1 MHKRPKVLVFCD
13 WFVPGYKAGG
23 PIRSVYNI
31 VEGLKNEVDFWVVTR
46 DTDLGESE
54 SYHDIQ
60 SDVWTDGAGYHV
72 CYLSKQRQRLKRFLA
87 IIREKNWDVVYL
99 NSLFSPKFALE
110 PLLLNWLI
118 KNKARVILAPR
129 GMLGT
134 GALNIKSRKKAF
146 FLSLTKAIGFYRGVL
161 WHASTPVEKKQIE
174 EMFGNEVQIS
184 VARNMPVPLP
194 DEIGTLKK
202 HKDELRLIFLARVSI
217 VKNLHLALDYL
228 LESAGLVGESEI
240 YFDIYGPLEEPSYWE
255 ECQRIIDKMPS
266 NIHVSHHGEL
276 TYPEVSSTLK
286 QYHFLYLPTSTENY
300 GHAIVECLVHGIPV
314 IISDQTPWKSLSE
327 YKAGWDIPV
336 TEEQKYIEVLNS
348 CCKMDAEEYIKWAI
362 GARAYAERF
371 IVTDEVKNENL
382 SLFVGEEND
391 FRS

>member
-1 MHKRPKVLVFCD
+1 MHRRPKVLVFCD

-46 DTDLGESE
+46 DTDLGELE
-54 SYHDIQ
+54 SYRDIQ

-72 CYLSKQRQRLKRFLA
+72 CYLSKKKQGLKRFLN
-87 IIREKNWDVVYL
+87 IIKETDWDVIYL

-118 KNKARVILAPR
+118 KNKARLILAPR

-134 GALNIKSRKKAF
+134 GALNIKSKKKTF
-146 FLSLTKAIGFYRGVL
+146 FLNFSKAIGFYRNVL
-161 WHASTPVEKKQIE
+161 WHASTPVEKKQIA
-174 EMFGNEVQIS
+174 EMFGNNMQIS
-184 VARNMPVPLP
+184 IARNMPIPLP
-194 DEIGTLKK
+194 DEIRPSKK
-202 HKDELRLIFLARVSI
+202 HRDELRLIFLARVSI

-228 LESAGLVGESEI
+228 LKSASSIGQTEI

-255 ECQRIIDKMPS
+255 DCQRIIAKMPS
-266 NIHVSHHGEL
+266 NIHAAHRGEL
-276 TYPEVSSTLK
+276 TYPEVSNTLT

-300 GHAIVECLVHGIPV
+300 GHAIVESLVHGIPV
-314 IISDQTPWKSLSE
+314 IISDQTPWKNLSE
-327 YKAGWDIPV
+327 YNAGWDIPV
-336 TEEQKYIEVLNS
+336 ADEQKNLEVLSS
-348 CCKMDAEEYIKWAI
+348 CCKMNDDEYKKWVM
-362 GARAYAERF
+362 GARGYAERF

-382 SLFVGEEND
+382 SLFSEGK
-391 FRS
+391 